1 MFIENIYLFHKY
13 FDTRIRSREK
23 LIIFKQ
29 IVIQKKKEENNVM
42 MLFIYT
48 HQFNS
53 NFKIWQ
59 QYQISSF
66 NGLEFVEDLV

>member
-1 MFIENIYLFHKY
+1 MCIENIYLFHKC

-29 IVIQKKKEENNVM
+29 IVIKKKKEENNVM

-53 NFKIWQ
+53 NFKI
-59 QYQISSF
+59 
-66 NGLEFVEDLV
+66 

>member
-1 MFIENIYLFHKY
+1 MYIENIYLFHKC

-23 LIIFKQ
+23 LMILKQ

-48 HQFNS
+48 HTVNS
-53 NFKIWQ
+53 NFKI
-59 QYQISSF
+59 
-66 NGLEFVEDLV
+66 